1 MVAGLAAGLSALGS
15 VAGIVGSFVQYS
27 ASQNA
32 EEQRKTQMEL
42 EARRQRRE
50 QARKAQV
57 ARARATASATN
68 QGAGQSSALLG
79 GLAQIQNEASRNIV
93 AVNQDEEI
101 GKKIFQA
108 NSQFAMGGLISSL
121 GQGISNLGGAFG
133 NSAQTLTRLGIG

>member
-32 EEQRKTQMEL
+32 EEQRKKQMEL

-57 ARARATASATN
+57 SRAKATASATN
-68 QGAGQSSALLG
+68 QGAGQTSALLG

-93 AVNQDEEI
+93 AINQDEEI
-101 GKKIFQA
+101 GNKIFAA
-108 NSQFAMGGLISSL
+108 NAKFAMGGLISNL
-121 GQGISNLGGAFG
+121 GTGISNLGGAFADG
-133 NSAQTLTRLGIG
+133 AQTLTRLGIG